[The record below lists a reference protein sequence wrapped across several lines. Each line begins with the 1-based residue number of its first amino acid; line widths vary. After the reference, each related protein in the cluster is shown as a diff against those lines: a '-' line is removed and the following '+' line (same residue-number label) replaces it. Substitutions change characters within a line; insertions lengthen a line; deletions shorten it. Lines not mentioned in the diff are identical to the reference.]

1 MKCTNQPFVLHK
13 ALVKVQCLPCRLTK
27 SIVYCT
33 CRSFYTVILRKAF
46 PERNLQIPP
55 FFFSQPTNPSSP
67 SGQPP
72 VNGPI
77 SPLRQG
83 KTPHPGDRVKNK
95 GADGIAPTLLRK
107 LAIRTS
113 SILQSSA
120 PTVCTWKCR
129 LALRNN
135 FNRFFIDLCL
145 LCPPAGEHR
154 GVTTWRRS
162 QTVQGNIL

>member
-27 SIVYCT
+27 STVYCT

-46 PERNLQIPP
+46 PERNSQIPP

-72 VNGPI
+72 VNGG
-77 SPLRQG
+77 LRQG
-83 KTPHPGDRVKNK
+83 KTPHSEDRGKSAEE
-95 GADGIAPTLLRK
+95 ADGIAPTLPRK

-154 GVTTWRRS
+154 GVTT
-162 QTVQGNIL
+162 

>member
-1 MKCTNQPFVLHK
+1 M
-13 ALVKVQCLPCRLTK
+13 
-27 SIVYCT
+27 YCT
-33 CRSFYTVILRKAF
+33 STFHIVCTLARPFQVSKE
-46 PERNLQIPP
+46 ERNLQIPP

-83 KTPHPGDRVKNK
+83 KTPHPGDRGKNK

-120 PTVCTWKCR
+120 PTVCTRKCR
-129 LALRNN
+129 LTLWNN
-135 FNRFFIDLCL
+135 FNRFFIDLCNVHQPGSTGVL
-145 LCPPAGEHR
+145 LR
-154 GVTTWRRS
+154 GAVLRLGKAIFSRVNKS
-162 QTVQGNIL
+162 CCMGKKEMLGQRER